1 MSEERNAPGREPHQ
15 VASLPV
21 GSACLQRGQW
31 EANLNSKKIPTEWMN
46 ALVMNYLSTQG
57 HAAAAATFERETGT
71 PQVLNPE
78 STAVRMQIRQ
88 SIERDGNLADAIDR
102 VVDVNPEIVE
112 ERPELLFRLK
122 KQEFIELVKEK
133 RTGEALRFAEEEL
146 ARRVEGDEGLLRE
159 LESAMALLLFEE
171 PERGPLGH
179 FLSQSY
185 SHETADLLNASILA
199 SETRAGDGRSR
210 LPVMLRLL
218 LWLEARA
225 DEVVKR
231 AWGSDETRA
240 SGLSHVPR
248 IRLEGGIDGEGS
260 FGWSGTVFGSGNDVG
275 NVGNVGNVGEA
286 AGQGGREDMDVSEQE
301 DVDLEVEE

>member
-133 RTGEALRFAEEEL
+133 RTDEALQPAVR
-146 ARRVEGDEGLLRE
+146 
-159 LESAMALLLFEE
+159 
-171 PERGPLGH
+171 
-179 FLSQSY
+179 
-185 SHETADLLNASILA
+185 
-199 SETRAGDGRSR
+199 
-210 LPVMLRLL
+210 
-218 LWLEARA
+218 
-225 DEVVKR
+225 
-231 AWGSDETRA
+231 
-240 SGLSHVPR
+240 
-248 IRLEGGIDGEGS
+248 
-260 FGWSGTVFGSGNDVG
+260 
-275 NVGNVGNVGEA
+275 
-286 AGQGGREDMDVSEQE
+286 
-301 DVDLEVEE
+301 